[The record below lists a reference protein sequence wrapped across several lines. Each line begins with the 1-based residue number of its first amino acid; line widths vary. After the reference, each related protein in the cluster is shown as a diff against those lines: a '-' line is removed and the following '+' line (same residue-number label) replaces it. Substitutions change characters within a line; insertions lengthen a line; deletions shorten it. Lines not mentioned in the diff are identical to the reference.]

1 MLLAEGS
8 RTVPCVCC
16 LMPAMRV
23 KLDKRGR
30 PFLGCAACGTMLF
43 PRGGALGT
51 LAAATTAQLLEVEE
65 NAAWVRQ
72 QAYGEVAKHGE
83 GALHS
88 WLRVASQAV
97 ATSSP
102 ADVSRSPVREVVN
115 G

>member
-1 MLLAEGS
+1 MLLAEGF

-51 LAAATTAQLLEVEE
+51 LAAAATAQLLEVQE
-65 NAAWVRQ
+65 NAAWVRT
-72 QAYGEVAKHGE
+72 QAYGEVATHGE

-88 WLRVASQAV
+88 WLRVAPQAV
-97 ATSSP
+97 ATSS
-102 ADVSRSPVREVVN
+102 ADVAIPVREVVN